1 MKNVLALA
9 VLMVVTGEAIAEEA
23 LLDTTSAILTPAQLE
38 SGVTPPAPVVVN
50 QRQQAAPK
58 NQSRPAPRA
67 TGRQQLQADN
77 PLSYQPV
84 PGSKVEEMVQAGVNV
99 PAVLPTPTPVPGV
112 KIEQVA
118 REVKRIEKTTSKTLP
133 GLSPGKAIQPLVVTI
148 QPGVTEVIKVAR
160 DFPSLLATPFSTPQV
175 VDGGRVELIYAGS
188 NVYVKPKGTEPE
200 ALFISEKDG
209 NGTVV
214 SLMIVPEN
222 IPAQQITIQVEGLA
236 SANQAIGDQRE
247 KRDDYVSGLVELM
260 RSVAGNKSPYGYSE
274 SRVLD
279 VEAVLGDIVATPD
292 RRFSGSNRDIYRYL
306 LKNKGREALTL
317 SEPSF
322 YSKGVRAVSLVPKI
336 RLAPGDS
343 TFLYILKDK
352 SVDEVVK

>member
-1 MKNVLALA
+1 
-9 VLMVVTGEAIAEEA
+9 
-23 LLDTTSAILTPAQLE
+23 
-38 SGVTPPAPVVVN
+38 
-50 QRQQAAPK
+50 
-58 NQSRPAPRA
+58 
-67 TGRQQLQADN
+67 
-77 PLSYQPV
+77 
-84 PGSKVEEMVQAGVNV
+84 MVQAGVNV